1 MHHHVY
7 VRPAPRQGVKGKGG
21 KSQHQYS
28 SVATIMLRGAGALLM
43 GSVETLLR
51 ASATSLV
58 VEAVTLAAEAVT
70 LAAVQGDGLVPASI
84 AGPKDV
90 VLRTVSPAKLHVV
103 ARAPR
108 LAICLQLI
116 VVCVNIIALQLI
128 DCI

>member
-58 VEAVTLAAEAVT
+58 VEAVTLAA
-70 LAAVQGDGLVPASI
+70 VQGDGLVPGSI